1 MSFYN
6 SASLYSYRIDLYLP
20 YFILT
25 KVNTLVKWDLVHFFH
40 KNPHT
45 AETAENIAAYTARD
59 GSTVTDELADLAE
72 AGVLQL
78 TEVSGRKIYVLT
90 EDAAMRELIHAFVLA
105 CDDRDFRVKAIRQI
119 TDIAH

>member
-1 MSFYN
+1 MSVDN
-6 SASLYSYRIDLYLP
+6 SASLYADRIDRYLP
-20 YFILT
+20 DFIRT

-59 GSTVTDELADLAE
+59 GGTVADELADLAE
-72 AGVLQL
+72 AGVLQI
-78 TEVSGRKIYVLT
+78 TEVSGRKIYALT

-105 CDDRDFRVKAIRQI
+105 CDDRDFRMKAIRQI